1 MDNTD
6 EKYDDLTKLYFA
18 EIGKI
23 ALLSDEEELRLFKQI
38 EKGAGLVN
46 ENPGHDKKTNRGLL
60 MVQEAKNTIVRANL
74 RLVISIAKK
83 YTKRGVQFYDLIQ
96 EGNMGLMRAVEKF
109 EYRRGFKFS
118 TYATWWIRQSIA
130 RSIYEQSRTIRIP
143 VHIIEQMNRVAR
155 AERELTQ
162 ILERSPTDEEVA
174 KKLGWEYGHL
184 KAIKDIA
191 ADPVSLEVSV
201 GDEEETELMDFIEDT
216 KSENPLQKAMLSML
230 QETVREV
237 IDTLPDRRMRA
248 ILRMRFGLEDGIAH
262 TLEDVSYHFDVT
274 RERIRQIEVK
284 ALRMLRHPRRSS
296 RLKGFKGI
304 QV

>member
-46 ENPGHDKKTNRGLL
+46 ENPGHDKKTNKGLL